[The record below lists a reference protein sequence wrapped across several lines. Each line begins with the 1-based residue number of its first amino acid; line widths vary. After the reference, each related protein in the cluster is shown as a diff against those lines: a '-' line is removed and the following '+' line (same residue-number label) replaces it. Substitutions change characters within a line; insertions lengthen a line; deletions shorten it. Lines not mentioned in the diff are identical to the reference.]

1 MTNMTE
7 PTVQQKATLWLAIV
21 FVLGAAL
28 GGVFGYYFAHRSYAS
43 ERTVLSAEARR
54 AQRREKLT
62 RDVQLT
68 PDQQKQVIAIL
79 DQSQVEYKT
88 IHDVMDPR
96 IESVRQK
103 TRDQIRALL
112 NADQQPRFEAFLKHL
127 DEERKRAG
135 Q

>member
-1 MTNMTE
+1 MTE

-21 FVLGAAL
+21 FVLGASL

-43 ERTVLSAEARR
+43 ERVSLSPEAKR

-79 DQSQVEYKT
+79 DQSHLEYKA
-88 IHDVMDPR
+88 IHEVMDPR

-103 TRDQIRALL
+103 TRDQIRSLL
-112 NADQQPRFEAFLKHL
+112 SADQKPKFEEFLRQL
-127 DEERKRAG
+127 DGERKRMG

>member
-1 MTNMTE
+1 MSE
-7 PTVQQKATLWLAIV
+7 PTVQQKATLWLALV

-43 ERTVLSAEARR
+43 ERTVLSAEAKR

-62 RDVQLT
+62 REVQLT
-68 PDQQKQVIAIL
+68 PDQQKQVVAIL
-79 DQSQVEYKT
+79 DQAQVEYKA

-103 TRDQIRALL
+103 TRDQIRGLL
-112 NADQQPRFEAFLKHL
+112 SAEQKPKFEVFLRKL
-127 DEERKRAG
+127 DEERKRG

>member
-1 MTNMTE
+1 MTN
-7 PTVQQKATLWLAIV
+7 PTIQQKATVWLAIV

-62 RDVQLT
+62 REVQLT

-79 DQSQVEYKT
+79 DQSQVEYKA

-103 TRDQIRALL
+103 TRDQIRGLL
-112 NADQQPRFEAFLKHL
+112 SADQKPKFEEFLRRM

>member
-1 MTNMTE
+1 MSE
-7 PTVQQKATLWLAIV
+7 PTVQQKATLWLAII
-21 FVLGAAL
+21 FVMGAAL

-43 ERTVLSAEARR
+43 EQKPISAEARR

-62 RDVQLT
+62 REVQLT

-79 DQSQVEYKT
+79 DQSQVEYKA
-88 IHDVMDPR
+88 IHGVMDPR

-103 TRDQIRALL
+103 TRDQIRGLL
-112 NADQQPRFEAFLKHL
+112 SADQKPKFEEFLRNM
-127 DEERKRAG
+127 DEERKRAV

>member
-1 MTNMTE
+1 MTE
-7 PTVQQKATLWLAIV
+7 TTVQQKATLWLALV

-62 RDVQLT
+62 REVQLT

-79 DQSQVEYKT
+79 DQSQVEYKA

-103 TRDQIRALL
+103 TRDQIRGLL
-112 NADQQPRFEAFLKHL
+112 SPEQKPRFEEFLRQI
-127 DEERKRAG
+127 DEERKRTS

>member
-1 MTNMTE
+1 MSE
-7 PTVQQKATLWLAIV
+7 PTVQQKATLWLAVI

-43 ERTVLSAEARR
+43 ERNPMSAEARR

-62 RDVQLT
+62 REVQLT

-79 DQSQVEYKT
+79 DQARVEYKA
-88 IHDVMDPR
+88 IHGVMDPR

-103 TRDQIRALL
+103 TRDQIRGLL
-112 NADQQPRFEAFLKHL
+112 SADQKPKFEEFLHQI

>member
-1 MTNMTE
+1 MTE

-43 ERTVLSAEARR
+43 ERVILSADAKR
-54 AQRREKLT
+54 AQRRQKLT
-62 RDVQLT
+62 HDVQLT

-79 DQSQVEYKT
+79 DQAQVEYKVV
-88 IHDVMDPR
+88 HNVMDPQ

-103 TRDQIRALL
+103 TREQIRGLL
-112 NADQQPRFEAFLKHL
+112 SAEQKPKFEEFLRQI
-127 DEERKRAG
+127 DEERKRTG

>member
-1 MTNMTE
+1 MTE

-62 RDVQLT
+62 REVELT

-79 DQSQVEYKT
+79 DQSQVEYKA
-88 IHDVMDPR
+88 IHEVMDPR

-103 TRDQIRALL
+103 TRDQIRGLL
-112 NADQQPRFEAFLKHL
+112 SADQKPKFEEFLRQI
-127 DEERKRAG
+127 DEERKRTG

>member
-1 MTNMTE
+1 MTE

-21 FVLGAAL
+21 FVLGSAL

-43 ERTVLSAEARR
+43 EHTVLSAEARR

-62 RDVQLT
+62 REVELT

-79 DQSQVEYKT
+79 DQSQVEYKA
-88 IHDVMDPR
+88 IHEVMDPR

-103 TRDQIRALL
+103 TRDQIRGLL
-112 NADQQPRFEAFLKHL
+112 SADQKPKFEEFLRQI
-127 DEERKRAG
+127 DEERKRTG

>member
-1 MTNMTE
+1 MTE

-28 GGVFGYYFAHRSYAS
+28 GGVFGYYFAYRSYAS
-43 ERTVLSAEARR
+43 ERTVLSPEARR

-79 DQSQVEYKT
+79 DQSQIESKA

-103 TRDQIRALL
+103 TREQIRGLL
-112 NADQQPRFEAFLKHL
+112 SAEQKPRFEEFLRHL
-127 DEERKRAG
+127 DEERKRGG

>member
-1 MTNMTE
+1 MTN
-7 PTVQQKATLWLAIV
+7 PTIQQKATVWLAIV

-62 RDVQLT
+62 REVQLT

-79 DQSQVEYKT
+79 DQSQVEYKA

-96 IESVRQK
+96 IEAVRQK
-103 TRDQIRALL
+103 TRDQIRGLL
-112 NADQQPRFEAFLKHL
+112 SADQKPKFEEFLRRM

>member
-1 MTNMTE
+1 MTN
-7 PTVQQKATLWLAIV
+7 PTVQQKATVWLAIV

-43 ERTVLSAEARR
+43 ERTVLSAGARR

-62 RDVQLT
+62 REVQLT

-79 DQSQVEYKT
+79 DQSQVEYKA

-103 TRDQIRALL
+103 TRDQIRGLL
-112 NADQQPRFEAFLKHL
+112 SADQKPKFEEFLRRM

>member
-1 MTNMTE
+1 MRE
-7 PTVQQKATLWLAIV
+7 PTVQQKATLWLVVV

-28 GGVFGYYFAHRSYAS
+28 GGVLGYSFAHRSYAS
-43 ERTVLSAEARR
+43 ERVVMSPEAKR

-68 PDQQKQVIAIL
+68 PDQQKQVVAIL
-79 DQSQVEYKT
+79 DQAHVEYNA
-88 IHDVMDPR
+88 IHNAMNPQ

-103 TRDQIRALL
+103 TREQIRGLL
-112 NADQQPRFEAFLKHL
+112 TADQKPKFEEFLRKM

-135 Q
+135 E